1 MLQIIGKNY
10 ILKTVNFISW
20 HWLLKGLG
28 PLRTNFP
35 PWQLRP
41 ETKVSNSFKCLKGE
55 LNMKTIGRHVI
66 SELWG
71 CDLTKLNDMNKIE
84 RIFVDAALRSGAEVR
99 EVAFHKFAPQGV
111 SGVVIISESHLTIHS
126 FPEHGYAS
134 IDVYTCGN
142 LDPNV
147 AANYIADAL
156 NAQTKETFEIPRGMG
171 PVAVR
176 RIQAM

>member
-1 MLQIIGKNY
+1 M
-10 ILKTVNFISW
+10 
-20 HWLLKGLG
+20 
-28 PLRTNFP
+28 
-35 PWQLRP
+35 
-41 ETKVSNSFKCLKGE
+41 ET
-55 LNMKTIGRHVI
+55 MGRHVI

-71 CDLTKLNDMNKIE
+71 CDFQKLNNLTKIE
-84 RIFVDAALRSGAEVR
+84 QIFVEAALRSGAEVR

-134 IDVYTCGN
+134 IDVYTCGE

-156 NAQTKETFEIPRGMG
+156 GAETRENMELPRGMG
-171 PVAVR
+171 P
-176 RIQAM
+176 IQVDEVNAL